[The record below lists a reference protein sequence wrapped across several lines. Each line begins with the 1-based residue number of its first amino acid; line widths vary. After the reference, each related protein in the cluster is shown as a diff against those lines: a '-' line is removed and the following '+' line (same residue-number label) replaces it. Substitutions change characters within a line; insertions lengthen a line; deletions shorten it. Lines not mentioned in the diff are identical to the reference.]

1 MITLNRAQRACK
13 VFDKAED
20 CLYGDALKHMTKYY
34 LMTATCSGG
43 VVIETR
49 LEKRILE
56 NVLLYIKWNQLR
68 VLFVSV
74 VCLPLC
80 PPW

>member
-13 VFDKAED
+13 VCDKAED

-49 LEKRILE
+49 LEKRI
-56 NVLLYIKWNQLR
+56 
-68 VLFVSV
+68 F
-74 VCLPLC
+74 
-80 PPW
+80 